1 MKNFFEFF
9 GFLSAAGM
17 SAVLIF
23 LFIGKKEGL
32 KNIDKDLQVSG
43 YNIASDS
50 DMPAAPRAIAMRP
63 SKGSSSKTSVKKEKA
78 IRETASEQSASEKLK
93 YLYDDAEFI
102 TSTAKQW
109 KSAVKDASEEYNI
122 KPQVLLAHVLVQ
134 SYTGSYSKNQLRRD
148 AVQHAGERVK
158 PVSAAVK
165 TYPFG
170 WSMQKVMQQYDLLRY
185 FPEEMPTA
193 SASVRMTPEKKTS
206 VKGETKPAKPAA
218 RSSAPQVSAV
228 EDGFR
233 AMVAKDNGFSS
244 WAGLQRL
251 ADPDTKAAAQKRV
264 KTLMMASRIK

>member
-17 SAVLIF
+17 SAALIF

-32 KNIDKDLQVSG
+32 KNDKDLQVSG
-43 YNIASDS
+43 YNIAADS
-50 DMPAAPRAIAMRP
+50 DMPAEPRAIAMRP
-63 SKGSSSKTSVKKEKA
+63 SKGSKTSVKKEKA
-78 IRETASEQSASEKLK
+78 ARETAPDQSASEKLK

-102 TSTAKQW
+102 AATAKQW

-122 KPQVLLAHVLVQ
+122 KPQVLMAHVVVQ

-148 AVQHAGERVK
+148 AVQHAGERIK

-165 TYPFG
+165 TYPYG

-193 SASVRMTPEKKTS
+193 SATVRMTPEKKMS
-206 VKGETKPAKPAA
+206 AKGEMKPAKQAVK
-218 RSSAPQVSAV
+218 SSAPQASAV

-233 AMVAKDNGFSS
+233 AMVAKENGFST
-244 WAGLQRL
+244 WAGMQRL
-251 ADPDTKAAAQKRV
+251 ADPDTKASAQKRV

>member
-32 KNIDKDLQVSG
+32 KGLDKDRLVSSM
-43 YNIASDS
+43 NISD
-50 DMPAAPRAIAMRP
+50 DANMPEAPRAISMHP
-63 SKGSSSKTSVKKEKA
+63 SKSSSKTSVRKEKQV
-78 IRETASEQSASEKLK
+78 REVVAEQSASEKLRF
-93 YLYDDAEFI
+93 LYDDAEYVS
-102 TSTAKQW
+102 TTAKQW
-109 KSAVKDASEEYNI
+109 KSAVKDAAEEYSI
-122 KPQVLLAHVLVQ
+122 KPQILMAHVLVQ
-134 SYTGSYSKNQLRRD
+134 AYTGAYSKSQLKRD

-158 PVSAAVK
+158 PLSSALK
-165 TYPFG
+165 TYPYG

-193 SASVRMTPEKKTS
+193 SASVRMTPEKKM
-206 VKGETKPAKPAA
+206 VAKGETKSVKATAPAA
-218 RSSAPQVSAV
+218 KPQVSAV

-233 AMVAKDNGFSS
+233 VMVAKENGFSS

-251 ADPDTKAAAQKRV
+251 ADPDTKADAQKRV
-264 KTLMMASRIK
+264 KRLMMAARIK